1 MKETKFEV
9 EVTHSRTPRP
19 PSNHPDMDKAGITRY
34 KFPIPSSLS
43 FSAAPPNTR
52 TRQGQGKGDDGVEK
66 ISARLRLLCKERRSR
81 SNGVEGKA
89 QDDKTWSQLVVRKRE
104 GSEKGAGALSSSLQT
119 GLGDDGASYVKSRPE
134 TASRAELDVAM
145 HGGDETRRKLEAM
158 AVGAK
163 PLEIEPKLGKKALKK
178 AKRAEREKTK
188 GAAWFGMG
196 APEMTE
202 ERRRDLEV
210 LQMRNVADPKRFYK
224 KNDLKVLPKY
234 FQVGQVIDAPADFY
248 SDRVPNKLRKK
259 TLVDELMA
267 DAEFKKFNKRKY
279 AEIIEKKEQTDRRH
293 AAAARKR
300 NRAEAKRRKR
310 EAKQKVA
317 D

>member
-1 MKETKFEV
+1 MDNADA
-9 EVTHSRTPRP
+9 THF
-19 PSNHPDMDKAGITRY
+19 

-43 FSAAPPNTR
+43 FSAAPLNTR
-52 TRQGQGKGDDGVEK
+52 SRLGKSDDGVEK
-66 ISARLRLLCKERRSR
+66 ISSRLRLLCKDRRTR
-81 SNGVEGKA
+81 TEEKKA
-89 QDDKTWSQLVVRKRE
+89 ADGDKTTWSQLVVKKRE
-104 GSEKGAGALSSSLQT
+104 SEGGGGVALSSSLQT
-119 GLGDDGASYVKSRPE
+119 GLEDDDLSYVKSRPE

-145 HGGDETRRKLEAM
+145 HGGDETRKKLEAM
-158 AVGAK
+158 AVGSKAVD
-163 PLEIEPKLGKKALKK
+163 IEPKLGKKATKK
-178 AKRAEREKTK
+178 ANKLEREKTK

-202 ERRRDLEV
+202 ETKRDLEV

-234 FQVGQVIDAPADFY
+234 FQVGQVIDSPADYY
-248 SDRVPNKLRKK
+248 SDRVPSKLRKK

-310 EAKQKVA
+310 EEKQEEA
-317 D
+317 TST

>member
-1 MKETKFEV
+1 MSARF
-9 EVTHSRTPRP
+9 
-19 PSNHPDMDKAGITRY
+19 

-43 FSAAPPNTR
+43 FAAPPINTR
-52 TRQGQGKGDDGVEK
+52 ARQSKTDDGVEK
-66 ISARLRLLCKERRSR
+66 KSTRLRLLCKERQNRGGELKKS
-81 SNGVEGKA
+81 E
-89 QDDKTWSQLVVRKRE
+89 DKTWSQLVVRRPESDDK
-104 GSEKGAGALSSSLQT
+104 AANVLSSSLQT
-119 GLGDDGASYVKSRPE
+119 GLDEDAVSYVKSRPE

-145 HGGDETRRKLEAM
+145 HGGDETRKKLEAM

-163 PLEIEPKLGKKALKK
+163 ALEIEPKLGKKARKK
-178 AKRAEREKTK
+178 ANKLEREKTK

-202 ERRRDLEV
+202 ETKRDLEV
-210 LQMRNVADPKRFYK
+210 LQMRNAADPKRFYK

-234 FQVGQVIDAPADFY
+234 FQVGQVIDSPADYY
-248 SDRVPNKLRKK
+248 SGRVPNKMRKK

-310 EAKQKVA
+310 EAKQT
-317 D
+317 

>member
-1 MKETKFEV
+1 
-9 EVTHSRTPRP
+9 
-19 PSNHPDMDKAGITRY
+19 MDKADVTY
-34 KFPIPSSLS
+34 FKFPIPSSLS
-43 FSAAPPNTR
+43 FAAAPPNTR
-52 TRQGQGKGDDGVEK
+52 TRLGKGDDGVEK
-66 ISARLRLLCKERRSR
+66 ISSRLRLLCKEKRNRNEER
-81 SNGVEGKA
+81 KA
-89 QDDKTWSQLVVRKRE
+89 EDDKTWSQLVVKKRE
-104 GSEKGAGALSSSLQT
+104 SERVTLSSSLQT
-119 GLGDDGASYVKSRPE
+119 GLGDDDLSYVKSRPE
-134 TASRAELDVAM
+134 TASRAELDTAM
-145 HGGDETRRKLEAM
+145 HGGDETRKKLEAM

-163 PLEIEPKLGKKALKK
+163 KLEIEPKLGKKATKK
-178 AKRAEREKTK
+178 AKRLEREKTK

-202 ERRRDLEV
+202 ETKRDLEV

-234 FQVGQVIDAPADFY
+234 FQVGQVIDSPADFY

-293 AAAARKR
+293 AAVARKR

-310 EAKQKVA
+310 EAKQKGA
-317 D
+317 TATDD

>member
-1 MKETKFEV
+1 MSARF
-9 EVTHSRTPRP
+9 
-19 PSNHPDMDKAGITRY
+19 
-34 KFPIPSSLS
+34 KFPIPSSLT
-43 FSAAPPNTR
+43 FAAAPINTR
-52 TRQGQGKGDDGVEK
+52 ARPRSKTDDGVEK
-66 ISARLRLLCKERRSR
+66 ISTRLRLLCNERQNRGGGERKKS
-81 SNGVEGKA
+81 E
-89 QDDKTWSQLVVRKRE
+89 DKTWSQLIVRRLE
-104 GSEKGAGALSSSLQT
+104 SDDKGANVLSSSLQT
-119 GLGDDGASYVKSRPE
+119 GLDEDDVSYVKSRPE

-145 HGGDETRRKLEAM
+145 HGGHETRKKLEAM

-163 PLEIEPKLGKKALKK
+163 ALEIEPKLGKKARKK
-178 AKRAEREKTK
+178 ANKLEREKTK

-196 APEMTE
+196 APEITE
-202 ERRRDLEV
+202 ETKRDLEV
-210 LQMRNVADPKRFYK
+210 LQMRNAADPKRFYK

-234 FQVGQVIDAPADFY
+234 FQVGQVIDSPADYY
-248 SDRVPNKLRKK
+248 SDRVPNKMRKK

-310 EAKQKVA
+310 EAKQT
-317 D
+317 

>member
-1 MKETKFEV
+1 MIFFKPNLKLKFSFE
-9 EVTHSRTPRP
+9 SP
-19 PSNHPDMDKAGITRY
+19 P
-34 KFPIPSSLS
+34 
-43 FSAAPPNTR
+43 
-52 TRQGQGKGDDGVEK
+52 
-66 ISARLRLLCKERRSR
+66 
-81 SNGVEGKA
+81 
-89 QDDKTWSQLVVRKRE
+89 
-104 GSEKGAGALSSSLQT
+104 QT
-119 GLGDDGASYVKSRPE
+119 GLGDDVSYVKSRPE

-145 HGGDETRRKLEAM
+145 HGGDETRKKLEAM
-158 AVGAK
+158 AVGSKAVD
-163 PLEIEPKLGKKALKK
+163 IEPKLGKKASKK
-178 AKRAEREKTK
+178 ANKLEREKTK

-202 ERRRDLEV
+202 ETKRDLEV

-234 FQVGQVIDAPADFY
+234 FQVGQVIDSPADYY

-310 EAKQKVA
+310 EEKQEEA
-317 D
+317 IST

>member
-1 MKETKFEV
+1 
-9 EVTHSRTPRP
+9 
-19 PSNHPDMDKAGITRY
+19 MDKANMTHY

-43 FSAAPPNTR
+43 FSAAPLNTR
-52 TRQGQGKGDDGVEK
+52 TRLGQGDDGIEK
-66 ISARLRLLCKERRSR
+66 ISSRLRMLCKERRGR
-81 SNGVEGKA
+81 GRGEEKKA
-89 QDDKTWSQLVVRKRE
+89 EDDKTWSQLVVKKRE
-104 GSEKGAGALSSSLQT
+104 SERGDGVTLSSSLQT
-119 GLGDDGASYVKSRPE
+119 GLGDDDVSYVKSRPE
-134 TASRAELDVAM
+134 AASRAELDVAM
-145 HGGDETRRKLEAM
+145 HGGDETRKKLEAM

-163 PLEIEPKLGKKALKK
+163 TLEIEPKLGKKATKK
-178 AKRAEREKTK
+178 AKKLEREKTK

-202 ERRRDLEV
+202 ETKRDLEV

-234 FQVGQVIDAPADFY
+234 FQVGQVIDSPADYY

-300 NRAEAKRRKR
+300 NRVEAKRRKR
-310 EAKQKVA
+310 EAKQKGATTTA